1 MTEAVKELVR
11 NHRFYALVVAVLL
24 IVYPLL
30 IPEPRPHLDV
40 LFVFINLAF
49 VSLLV
54 LWAVKGMGLTLSEM
68 GLSRNNLGRGLLWGG
83 LVGLTAP
90 LVAFGLMN
98 WSLIIQLPW
107 WSDVG
112 LTYPDLVYR
121 VAFRIPV
128 GTAAFEEIAFRGVL
142 FGLLMREGVRKA
154 IWLSSALFAIYH
166 IGLVLR
172 VMASNGITMVSLVE
186 FIILAAVGV
195 SITFIW
201 GLAFAF
207 VRYKGRNVAASI
219 LTHWMAYASAN
230 VLAFM
235 LSTG

>member
-1 MTEAVKELVR
+1 MPEAVKELVR
-11 NHRFYALVVAVLL
+11 NHRGYALVIAVLL
-24 IVYPLL
+24 VAYPLL
-30 IPEPRPHLDV
+30 LPEPKAHLDV

-54 LWAVKGMGLTLSEM
+54 LWAVKGMGLTFSEM
-68 GLSRNNLGRGLLWGG
+68 GMSRSNLGRGLLWGG

-90 LVAFGLMN
+90 LVAWGLMN
-98 WSLIIQLPW
+98 WSLVTQLPW

-121 VAFRIPV
+121 VVFRIPV

-142 FGLLMREGVRKA
+142 FALLIREGARKA
-154 IWLSSALFAIYH
+154 IWLSSASFAIYH

-172 VMASNGITMVSLVE
+172 VMSSNGITTVSLVQ
-186 FIILAAVGV
+186 FIILAVVGV
-195 SITFIW
+195 GITFIW
-201 GLAFAF
+201 GLAFAL
-207 VRYKGRNVAASI
+207 VRYKGRHIAGSI

-230 VLAFM
+230 VLAFV
-235 LSTG
+235 LSSS